1 MGSEMCIRDR
11 SQFVSGEA
19 MPGAVD
25 TAARG
30 SNAAGTL
37 FQTTGAP
44 ENNPFEGSEVTTTA
58 SAPMPAK
65 DPVGSPYFRNEF
77 RQRLGSMVT
86 TRSSVFSIWIT
97 VGYFEL
103 DEAGRIGGE
112 LGSLEG
118 QVTRN
123 RAFYM
128 FDRSIPMAFEPG
140 KDHNVDNGIL
150 VRTIIQ

>member
-1 MGSEMCIRDR
+1 MSDAG
-11 SQFVSGEA
+11 
-19 MPGAVD
+19 
-25 TAARG
+25 
-30 SNAAGTL
+30 GTL
-37 FQTTGAP
+37 FQIVAGTPGGLFDGIA
-44 ENNPFEGSEVTTTA
+44 STTA
-58 SAPMPAK
+58 PVK
-65 DPVGSPYFRNEF
+65 DVVGSPYFRNEV

-97 VGYFEL
+97 VGYFDV
-103 DEAGRIGGE
+103 DEFGRIGAE
-112 LGSLEG
+112 RGSLEG
-118 QVTRN
+118 QVERN

>member
-1 MGSEMCIRDR
+1 M
-11 SQFVSGEA
+11 A
-19 MPGAVD
+19 
-25 TAARG
+25 TA
-30 SNAAGTL
+30 T
-37 FQTTGAP
+37 
-44 ENNPFEGSEVTTTA
+44 
-58 SAPMPAK
+58 K
-65 DPVGSPYFRNEF
+65 DPIGSAYFRNEY

-118 QVTRN
+118 QETRN